1 MRPLSQTIQ
10 SLHQLGSYLLTFP
23 EELQAMMQIAKQE
36 NGWFDEQSQTKAI
49 QAIVEEFLQK
59 EQLEL
64 FANNYNFPVTN
75 PKRVAIIMA
84 GNIPLVGFHDL
95 LCVLLSGHKAIVKL
109 SSKDNKLMKAVILKL
124 QAIDASFKEQITIVE
139 NQLNNFDAVI
149 ATGSNNSARYFEE
162 YFGNYPNIIRK
173 NRNSIAVLTGTE
185 TTEQL
190 RNLCVDIFEFYGLG
204 CRNVSKLFVPKGYDF
219 TQLLTISNEFSE
231 VLNNTKYKN
240 NFDYNLTLL
249 ILNKIPYLESDSL
262 ILTED
267 KSLHSRIAILHYEEY
282 ESVDDVNNWI
292 IEHQN
297 ELQVIVGNEFT
308 PFGSAQQPAIND
320 FADNVNTMQ
329 FLENL

>member
-124 QAIDASFKEQITIVE
+124 QAIDASFKEQISIVE

>member
-10 SLHQLGSYLLTFP
+10 SLHQLGSYLLIFP

-185 TTEQL
+185 TTDQL

-282 ESVDDVNNWI
+282 EFVDDVNNWI